1 MKKKKLIINFLFDK
15 SNDWISKFIL
25 RKNFKRSN
33 ILIKKYFD
41 FKKIKKQDIV
51 CVLGYTKKLPE
62 NFIKNNKY
70 VLIIHESPLPKG
82 KGFSPLQWQIL
93 ENKKKITACL
103 FSANNYFDSGD
114 ILLREQ
120 ITLDGTELYDEIR
133 EKQATTSI
141 KLINKFLKSYPFI
154 KKIRQK
160 GESSFYRKRSP
171 KDSELDIKKSIISQF
186 NKLRIANNNEWPSF
200 FVYKNQKYIL
210 KIFKKNCA

>member
-70 VLIIHESPLPKG
+70 DLIIHESPLPKG

-93 ENKKKITACL
+93 ENKKKITVC
-103 FSANNYFDSGD
+103 FC
-114 ILLREQ
+114 
-120 ITLDGTELYDEIR
+120 
-133 EKQATTSI
+133 K
-141 KLINKFLKSYPFI
+141 
-154 KKIRQK
+154 
-160 GESSFYRKRSP
+160 
-171 KDSELDIKKSIISQF
+171 
-186 NKLRIANNNEWPSF
+186 
-200 FVYKNQKYIL
+200 
-210 KIFKKNCA
+210 